1 MFFLYLEVISH
12 LHITANSLNFI
23 EKWKRMELTASD
35 VTVNAI
41 PTANSNILW
50 PLSPPVVERVL
61 KKYTQVHL
69 KKLLIY
75 FLESTHEYWE

>member
-41 PTANSNILW
+41 PTVSDLCPHQW
-50 PLSPPVVERVL
+50 W
-61 KKYTQVHL
+61 K
-69 KKLLIY
+69 
-75 FLESTHEYWE
+75 EY